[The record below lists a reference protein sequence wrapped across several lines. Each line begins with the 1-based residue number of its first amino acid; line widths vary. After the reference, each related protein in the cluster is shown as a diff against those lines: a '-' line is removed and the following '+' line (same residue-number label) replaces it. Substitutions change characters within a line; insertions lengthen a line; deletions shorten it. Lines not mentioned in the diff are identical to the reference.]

1 MATRFTPRRFAALLL
16 PLALAAVALASPA
29 FARGPATGDPLPATR
44 TALSGGDGPR
54 VLTLD
59 LTRDANDIW
68 DRIRRGFGMPDL
80 DSPLVAEQQLFYL
93 NRPGFLKQ
101 VFARGGRYL
110 YYIVDELER
119 RGMPTELALLPMVE
133 SSYNPLAYSRAH
145 ASGLWQFIPSTGK
158 HYNLTQDNWVDERR
172 NVITSTN
179 AALDYLQTIYEM
191 HGDWHLAL
199 ASYNWGEGAVKR
211 ALQRNLDEGKPG
223 EYSALRMP
231 EETRNYVPKLQAI
244 KNIVS
249 QPELFHIELP
259 YVANEMQFV
268 TVSAPPGIDL
278 GTAARH
284 ADMPLDE
291 FLALNPGFNR
301 PAITTPGHTFVV
313 PADRAG
319 RFEARLAET
328 LRSGSAWRTHTVE
341 PGEKL
346 DTIAE
351 QYGLTIAQLRQLNGL
366 GAQGGVSAG
375 QSLLVPDGIDPS
387 GALEASR
394 LLPFAGVVARQ
405 QGLKLSGSADAPANS
420 SGRDPQLRFKGEKEP
435 SIGLS
440 SPRLG
445 RASAGRQEEAKRT
458 STREKP
464 GKIVKEVKGKHAGSQ
479 AAAKGRAEPAGRT
492 ARQGAK
498 ASSPAAAAQPR
509 AARSTSKS
517 AAPAASSSAK
527 SAAPAQ
533 KKGAAPAPKN
543 KPAKSSR

>member
-1 MATRFTPRRFAALLL
+1 MATRSTPQRLVPLLLSFAIFAALPAAPALARDARL
-16 PLALAAVALASPA
+16 GEAVAPLANGTP
-29 FARGPATGDPLPATR
+29 GN
-44 TALSGGDGPR
+44 TAPR

-68 DRIRRGFGMPDL
+68 DRIRRGFSMPDL

-93 NRPGFLKQ
+93 NRPAFLKQ
-101 VFARGGRYL
+101 VFGRGGRYL

-133 SSYNPLAYSRAH
+133 SSYNPLAYSRSH

-158 HYNLTQDNWVDERR
+158 HYNLTQDSWVDERR

-211 ALQRNLDEGKPG
+211 ALQRNMEEGRPG
-223 EYSALRMP
+223 EYVHLRMP
-231 EETRNYVPKLQAI
+231 DETRNYVPKLQAI

-313 PADRAG
+313 PADRAS
-319 RFEARLAET
+319 RFEARMAET
-328 LRSGSAWRTHTVE
+328 LRAGQGWRTHTVE
-341 PGEKL
+341 PGERL
-346 DTIAE
+346 DAIAE
-351 QYGLTIAQLRQLNGL
+351 QYGLSLVQLRQLNGL
-366 GAQGGVSAG
+366 GAQGVVGAG
-375 QSLLVPDGIDPS
+375 HALLVPDGIDPS

-394 LLPFAGVVARQ
+394 LLPFAAAAVRQPSLRMSAAPDTAASSASPGREAR
-405 QGLKLSGSADAPANS
+405 
-420 SGRDPQLRFKGEKEP
+420 LRFNPARP
-435 SIGLS
+435 SAIGLS
-440 SPRLG
+440 ARSD
-445 RASAGRQEEAKRT
+445 E
-458 STREKP
+458 
-464 GKIVKEVKGKHAGSQ
+464 
-479 AAAKGRAEPAGRT
+479 GRT
-492 ARQGAK
+492 ARAAADRQAGNGRGAK
-498 ASSPAAAAQPR
+498 AAQGAPKGKASMAKSPGERKTTPDKRVAKAPAKADAAAARSKPVPSKGPQ
-509 AARSTSKS
+509 AA
-517 AAPAASSSAK
+517 
-527 SAAPAQ
+527 AQ
-533 KKGAAPAPKN
+533 KPKTN
-543 KPAKSSR
+543 KPSR